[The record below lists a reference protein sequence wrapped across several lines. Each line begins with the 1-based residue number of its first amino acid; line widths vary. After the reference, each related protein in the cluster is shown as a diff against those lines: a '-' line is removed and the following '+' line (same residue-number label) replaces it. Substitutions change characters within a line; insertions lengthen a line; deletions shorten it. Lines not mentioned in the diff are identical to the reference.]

1 MNCPYCLSEVSEEAY
16 VCKTCSRDLYL
27 FKPLMARIAE
37 AEKKLLEI
45 PSTEAYE
52 VRIAEL
58 ESLLDEQ
65 QQRQVKR
72 TALNWVSDIA
82 LYLLVPLLML
92 LVAHWLITV
101 VYDTKMIYLRIVS
114 MVLPLPFAYTL
125 FKGHAHKLM
134 PWFIGVAFLAIASVI
149 GMSWITSL
157 VDHTPV
163 WPQNL
168 FEWKEVLEYSASI
181 AFSFLTGML
190 LGGVA
195 YAAKQKRRQAGVLA
209 SIKKVVVASGDVR
222 AQQGVSVE
230 SVHGVLKTLEGYG
243 GTIVALGTT
252 AVSIYT
258 GLKGIVGS

>member
-1 MNCPYCLSEVSEEAY
+1 
-16 VCKTCSRDLYL
+16 
-27 FKPLMARIAE
+27 MARIAE